1 MKDVL
6 FHLCKING
14 LSASWTASASAT
26 IASWTRTVT
35 GGSSTIRIRSR
46 GIVTP
51 TWIIVTVASGSRIGI
66 ISRWIGAG
74 LVAVVGGSTV
84 GRSVATIHL
93 IWTIT
98 IALIR
103 RPSSYIITL
112 IIWTTTLEV
121 TTWVSLI
128 SIYVIIRGDL
138 RKSPPPWRI
147 WFWIN
152 IITPWIARIRI
163 THIISIKCISAVKIS
178 RSKWIAECEGKAIPI
193 KWSIKIETPWIVKV
207 SKTRTVKASPKRIE
221 KRIEKTTIKG
231 PTVIEVSPGIVI
243 DVINLGFWS
252 IITPRCLRIHW
263 RVSITLITCVI
274 FSICKGL
281 IFRTL

>member
-74 LVAVVGGSTV
+74 RVAVVGGSTV

-103 RPSSYIITL
+103 RPSSYIITVGIRCISVSIL
-112 IIWTTTLEV
+112 VTAGSWTSAVWIALLSTTQ
-121 TTWVSLI
+121 TTVVGVIGSSSASGVCRIGIATVI
-128 SIYVIIRGDL
+128 SIAVIPSIAIAVSGTKKGMAIIAKSKVEKWVVKTQPPIGSVEPSVKEGAIPPKGIIKGIVETPVEIKIPPWIVVYVINFGSRGSVTPRGLRIDPNIIIAILAAVIIRIRKDL
-138 RKSPPPWRI
+138 
-147 WFWIN
+147 
-152 IITPWIARIRI
+152 
-163 THIISIKCISAVKIS
+163 
-178 RSKWIAECEGKAIPI
+178 
-193 KWSIKIETPWIVKV
+193 
-207 SKTRTVKASPKRIE
+207 
-221 KRIEKTTIKG
+221 
-231 PTVIEVSPGIVI
+231 
-243 DVINLGFWS
+243 
-252 IITPRCLRIHW
+252 
-263 RVSITLITCVI
+263 TLWVV
-274 FSICKGL
+274 
-281 IFRTL
+281 